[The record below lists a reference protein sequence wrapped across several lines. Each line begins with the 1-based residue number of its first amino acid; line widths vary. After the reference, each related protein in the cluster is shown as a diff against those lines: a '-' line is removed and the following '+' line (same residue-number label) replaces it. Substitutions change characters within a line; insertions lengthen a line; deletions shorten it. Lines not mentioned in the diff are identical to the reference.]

1 LDEGNLD
8 VALSADASA
17 GDVVLRA
24 RRVHLEDPPRPPAA
38 VVPWIRGSLADSTT
52 EPTLDPS
59 APDTNKFE
67 PWLTKWRAWAEVDCE
82 RRPAWHLYAFL
93 QRAMLDL
100 EAQPES
106 LELVIASG
114 LLQLSADVAGEQVR
128 THLITQ
134 ATLVERDSASG
145 DLLVRLDPESAP

>member
-1 LDEGNLD
+1 
-8 VALSADASA
+8 
-17 GDVVLRA
+17 
-24 RRVHLEDPPRPPAA
+24 
-38 VVPWIRGSLADSTT
+38 
-52 EPTLDPS
+52 
-59 APDTNKFE
+59 
-67 PWLTKWRAWAEVDCE
+67 WRAWAEVDRE

-145 DLLVRLDPESAP
+145 DLLVRLDPESAPALEDTQLLTGLEVFDSSGTRSLHESLAARVSSPVDPAA